1 MGETIMAS
9 WMIHL
14 RIADKLLD
22 KLNNITTTEFIM
34 GNIAPDS
41 GVPNEDWSVFTPSGD
56 ISHFKEESIDGWKN
70 INIDK
75 FINTHFTK
83 EHINGYTKK
92 EYSFFLGYYTHLLT
106 DIEWVKQ
113 VCQPSEERFADLCK
127 ELGRVNFVWTLKKDW
142 YDLDFLY
149 LKKNPDFR
157 AFRLY
162 EQSKDFKNTFMDI
175 FAEDA
180 FENRR
185 QYITGFYLSGRE
197 DLEREYPYLN
207 EIQTEAF
214 VERTVDIIM
223 NLIQKLTT

>member
-1 MGETIMAS
+1 MAS

-56 ISHFKEESIDGWKN
+56 ISHFKEESLDGWKN

-75 FINTHFTK
+75 FINEHFTIEQIK
-83 EHINGYTKK
+83 RYTNQ
-92 EYSFFLGYYTHLLT
+92 EFSFFLGYYTHLLT

-113 VCQPSEERFADLCK
+113 ICKPSEEKFASLCN
-127 ELGRVNFVWTLKKDW
+127 EIGRVNFIWTLKKDW

-149 LKKNPDFR
+149 LKKN
-157 AFRLY
+157 RL
-162 EQSKDFKNTFMDI
+162 
-175 FAEDA
+175 
-180 FENRR
+180 
-185 QYITGFYLSGRE
+185 G
-197 DLEREYPYLN
+197 
-207 EIQTEAF
+207 
-214 VERTVDIIM
+214 
-223 NLIQKLTT
+223 

>member
-1 MGETIMAS
+1 MAS

-22 KLNNITTTEFIM
+22 RLSNIEITEFIM

-56 ISHFKEESIDGWKN
+56 ISHFKKESLDGWKN
-70 INIDK
+70 INIDN
-75 FINTHFTK
+75 FINAYFTL
-83 EHINGYTKK
+83 EHIKGYTNQ
-92 EYSFFLGYYTHLLT
+92 EFSFFLGYYTHLLT

-113 VCQPSEERFADLCK
+113 ICKPSEEKFASLCN
-127 ELGRVNFVWTLKKDW
+127 EIGRVNFIWTLKKDW

-149 LKKNPDFR
+149 LKKNPEFR
-157 AFRLY
+157 AFRRY
-162 EQSKDFKNTFMDI
+162 EQAKDFKNTFMDI

-185 QYITGFYLSGRE
+185 QYITGFYLAGRD

-207 EIQTEAF
+207 EQQTEQF
-214 VERTVDIIM
+214 VNTTVESIEKQIKKVM
-223 NLIQKLTT
+223 I

>member
-1 MGETIMAS
+1 MAS

-56 ISHFKEESIDGWKN
+56 ISHFKDEPIDGWKN
-70 INIDK
+70 VNIDK
-75 FINTHFTK
+75 FISAHFTK
-83 EHINGYTKK
+83 DYIKGYTKE

-113 VCQPSEERFADLCK
+113 ICLPSEERFADLCA
-127 ELGRVNFVWTLKKDW
+127 EIGRVNFIWTLKKDW

-149 LKKNPDFR
+149 LKKKPDFR

-162 EQSKDFKNTFMDI
+162 EQAKNFKNVYMNI
-175 FAEDA
+175 FAEVA

-185 QYITGFYLSGRE
+185 QYITDFYLAGRE

-207 EIQTEAF
+207 ETQTEDF
-214 VERTVDIIM
+214 VEKTVDIIM
-223 NLIQKLTT
+223 NQIQKLHT

>member
-1 MGETIMAS
+1 MAS

-56 ISHFKEESIDGWKN
+56 ISHFKEESINGWKN

-223 NLIQKLTT
+223 NLIQKLNT

>member
-1 MGETIMAS
+1 MAS

-22 KLNNITTTEFIM
+22 RLENIETTEFIM

-41 GVPNEDWSVFTPSGD
+41 GVPNEDWSVFTPSSEL
-56 ISHFKEESIDGWKN
+56 SHFKDETLDGWKN

-75 FINTHFTK
+75 YLNAYLTK
-83 EHINGYTKK
+83 EHIDRYNTK

-113 VCQPSEERFADLCK
+113 VCQPSEEKFADLCK
-127 ELGRVNFVWTLKKDW
+127 ELGRVNFIWTLKKDW

-149 LKKNPDFR
+149 LKKNPKFR

-162 EQSKDFKNTFMDI
+162 ENAKDFKNVYMDI

-185 QYITGFYLSGRE
+185 QYITGFYLAGRE

-207 EIQTEAF
+207 EQQTECF
-214 VERTVDIIM
+214 VNTTAEIIEKQ
-223 NLIQKLTT
+223 IKKLML

>member
-1 MGETIMAS
+1 MAS

-14 RIADKLLD
+14 RIVDKLLD
-22 KLNNITTTEFIM
+22 KLNNITTIEFIM

-70 INIDK
+70 INIEK

-185 QYITGFYLSGRE
+185 QYITGFYLAGRE

>member
-1 MGETIMAS
+1 MAS

-41 GVPNEDWSVFTPSGD
+41 GVPNEDWSVFTPSSEL
-56 ISHFKEESIDGWKN
+56 SHFKDETLDGWKN

-75 FINTHFTK
+75 FVNAHFMK
-83 EHINGYTKK
+83 EHIKGYTEK

-113 VCQPSEERFADLCK
+113 VCQPSEEKFADLCK
-127 ELGRVNFVWTLKKDW
+127 ELGRVNFIWTLKKDW

-149 LKKNPDFR
+149 LKKNPDFK

-162 EQSKDFKNTFMDI
+162 EQAKDFKNVFMDI
-175 FAEDA
+175 FADDA

-185 QYITGFYLSGRE
+185 QYITGFYLAGRE
-197 DLEREYPYLN
+197 DLEREYPYLD
-207 EIQTEAF
+207 ETQTEDF

-223 NLIQKLTT
+223 SQIQKLNT